1 MGATYKSFEE
11 RIALIW
17 SITLMLLL
25 SNSTY
30 LDPRI
35 GVFFLMPSVCPER
48 VFASSILRNRY

>member
-17 SITLMLLL
+17 SITLMLL

-35 GVFFLMPSVCPER
+35 GVFLLMPSVCP
-48 VFASSILRNRY
+48 